1 MYNHNKDFYIYTNN
15 SVEVHSL
22 NSEQQNKRRI
32 TENKINIILLRS
44 CHNQSLDLSHDDSGT
59 VLEAAPEH
67 LIMCLVSCWIPG
79 TEQLWMRACG
89 NHARKLSRNTA
100 CTIRSPMDTSKRQSQ
115 DQAEHIKNTLT
126 FSCVVSLAVED
137 YSE

>member
-1 MYNHNKDFYIYTNN
+1 MYNHNKDFYIYTHN

-22 NSEQQNKRRI
+22 NSEQQNKRTI
-32 TENKINIILLRS
+32 TENKINIVLLCS

-100 CTIRSPMDTSKRQSQ
+100 CTIRSPMDTSKREPGSSRTYK
-115 DQAEHIKNTLT
+115 EHLDLFMCGVTCCRRL
-126 FSCVVSLAVED
+126 
-137 YSE
+137 